1 MLSTQPVACTGPA
14 QTITAPPG
22 LVADATWPRSS
33 VPLQTPPISVP
44 CAPPANPP
52 PEIAGSEPRAP
63 PGWDSNAGPGSE
75 EPPRPPSGL
84 LTDEEKQR
92 QAVVEK
98 AKAQGIPLKVRLP
111 DAALSVVRPL
121 VPGCPAKKRL
131 PWPDVMEEIYE
142 SQTVAMES
150 YKRSSAYY
158 STPPEAEVPG
168 SLLGGAPLADQHE
181 GISAR
186 LLAALE
192 AFEGEDEDIVW
203 ACVEDHIEPLSVLR
217 ATVTAWKNKHA
228 ASPWHGET
236 AKNVLLL
243 LDPSVTADN
252 FPRAKSPRQPC
263 GTIPLLGVFH
273 GDFAL
278 PPLAQLRLNS

>member
-1 MLSTQPVACTGPA
+1 MLSTQPVVACTGPA

-22 LVADATWPRSS
+22 LVADATWPRST
-33 VPLQTPPISVP
+33 VPLQTPPITVP

-75 EPPRPPSGL
+75 EPPRPLGTL
-84 LTDEEKQR
+84 LPMTDEEKQR

-142 SQTVAMES
+142 SQTVAMDS

-158 STPPEAEVPG
+158 SAPPEAEVQPYFYT
-168 SLLGGAPLADQHE
+168 SSVPVV
-181 GISAR
+181 SAR
-186 LLAALE
+186 
-192 AFEGEDEDIVW
+192 
-203 ACVEDHIEPLSVLR
+203 
-217 ATVTAWKNKHA
+217 
-228 ASPWHGET
+228 
-236 AKNVLLL
+236 
-243 LDPSVTADN
+243 
-252 FPRAKSPRQPC
+252 
-263 GTIPLLGVFH
+263 
-273 GDFAL
+273 
-278 PPLAQLRLNS
+278 